1 MIDEILIVLH
11 LPDLMNN
18 VLETGLDLADKYSAH
33 ITLLMVIPKTQTST
47 IFYPSAPHHTPFPMI
62 VNSVN
67 FKSKYEKLLSNALDI
82 AKKTKP
88 QLNISTKLVR
98 RRPADKI
105 IEIATKGECQ
115 LIVIGSRGLGLLKRI
130 IKRNLSDK
138 VVNKAPCPVVVVKTD
153 LLKSN

>member
-1 MIDEILIVLH
+1 VIDEILVVLH
-11 LPDLMNN
+11 LPDLMNK

-33 ITLLMVIPKTQTST
+33 TTLLMVLPKTQTST
-47 IFYPSAPHHTPFPMI
+47 VLYPSALHHTPLPLI

-67 FKSKYEKLLSNALDI
+67 IKSKYKKLLSNALDI

-88 QLNISTKLVR
+88 HLNISTTLVK

-105 IEIATKGECQ
+105 IEIATKRECH
-115 LIVIGSRGLGLLKRI
+115 LIVIGSRGQGLLKRI
-130 IKRNLSDK
+130 IKRNLCDK

-153 LLKSN
+153 IST

>member
-1 MIDEILIVLH
+1 MIDEILIVIH
-11 LPDLMNN
+11 LPDLMDK

-33 ITLLMVIPKTQTST
+33 ITLLMVIPKPQTAT
-47 IFYPSAPHHTPFPMI
+47 IFYPSAPHQTPFPMI

-82 AKKTKP
+82 AKKTTP
-88 QLNISTKLVR
+88 HLNISTKLVR

-105 IEIATKGECQ
+105 IEIATNRECQ

-130 IKRNLSDK
+130 IKRNLCDK

-153 LLKSN
+153 LPKSN